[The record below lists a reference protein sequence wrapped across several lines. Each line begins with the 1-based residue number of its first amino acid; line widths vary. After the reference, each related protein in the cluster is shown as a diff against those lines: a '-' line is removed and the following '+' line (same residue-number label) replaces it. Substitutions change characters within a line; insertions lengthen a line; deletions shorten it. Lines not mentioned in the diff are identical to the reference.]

1 MKPLE
6 KVISNLRETGFSL
19 IELVI
24 VILVVGILAMVAL
37 PKITSTTQISA
48 IVAADLA
55 AMEIR
60 AAQSKAMYSGVPQTI
75 TFSGNSYTTGGV
87 NRALPGRATATAYS
101 LVFNSFGEPSSAD
114 GSSYQISDGDTS
126 RTIRISSF
134 TGKVTIQ

>member
-1 MKPLE
+1 MKPSA
-6 KVISNLRETGFSL
+6 KIISNLRETGFSV
-19 IELVI
+19 IELII

-37 PKITSTTQISA
+37 PKITSTTRISA

-60 AAQSKAMYSGVPQTI
+60 AAQSRAMYSSSPQTI

-87 NRALPGRATATAYS
+87 SRALPGRATATAYS
-101 LVFNSFGEPSSAD
+101 LTFTSFGEPSSPN
-114 GSSYQISDGDTS
+114 GKSFKISDGNTS
-126 RTIRISSF
+126 RTIHISSL